1 MDVKDWTNGQL
12 QITLDVDTE
21 VSRSTGI
28 SEALS
33 AISSKCD
40 NLPFRVLAVV
50 NMVGAKQ
57 GLTLQVYG

>member
-1 MDVKDWTNGQL
+1 MSLG
-12 QITLDVDTE
+12 VDTE

-40 NLPFRVLAVV
+40 NLPFTVLAPVS
-50 NMVGAKQ
+50 MVGTIQ
-57 GLTLQVYG
+57 GLSLQVYG